1 MATKL
6 IAEKTSAHLSQFNNQ
21 LVELIQKLREATP
34 SDHAYQ
40 HKLNIYYKN
49 YRKYVDQDRRVD
61 FIEEFA
67 TYVSKY
73 SKEVAICD
81 EGLFSEEQVYYPGK
95 TIQLLKGLDFKV
107 LWKLETYTTE
117 TKETLWKS
125 FQTLYIIATYV
136 LKENNRVK
144 DLLRKQKQIVADM
157 AQSLQL
163 EQKIKDEAERLN
175 EAERRKAEASG
186 LNLDGLKELFGEN
199 NLITEMAVEIA
210 KELDLP
216 SDQLSNP
223 LEAIKVLFGHNGS
236 KLQEIIEKVGH
247 KLTEKINN
255 GQISEQQL
263 VSDAKKMNQTLLSKF
278 KGIPGLPDIE
288 QFSKK
293 VADQVAKDME
303 AKRAN
308 APEGSEPAKPTFE
321 ELTSHL
327 KSNLQEMGFDN
338 IEQFQSH
345 FSEIMADVKQAV
357 PKQQSAS
364 VSNSAQSSK
373 PVVAQPSGPVAV
385 QEADTDQQLEQQL
398 ASFKQTIDSDDQL
411 NQLKYSK

>member
-1 MATKL
+1 MADKL
-6 IAEKTSAHLSQFNNQ
+6 VTEKTSPHLSQFNNQ
-21 LVELIQKLREATP
+21 LVEFIQKLRETLP
-34 SDHAYQ
+34 VDHSY
-40 HKLNIYYKN
+40 HRKLGLYYKN
-49 YRKYVDQDRRVD
+49 YRKYVDQNRRVD

-73 SKEVAICD
+73 SKEVATCD
-81 EGLFSEEQVYYPGK
+81 EGLFSEETVYYPNK
-95 TIQLLKGLDFKV
+95 PIQLLKGIDFKV
-107 LWKLETYTTE
+107 LWQVETYTPE
-117 TKETLWKS
+117 IKETIWKS
-125 FQTLYIIATYV
+125 VQTIYIIATYV

-144 DLLRKQKQIVADM
+144 DLLRKQQQIVADM
-157 AQSLQL
+157 VQTLQL

-175 EAERRKAEASG
+175 AAERKKAEASG

-223 LEAIKVLFGHNGS
+223 LEAIKVLFGHNGT

-293 VADQVAKDME
+293 VADQVAKDLE
-303 AKRAN
+303 SKKAN
-308 APEGSEPAKPTFE
+308 APAGTTPAPPTFE

-338 IEQFQSH
+338 VEQFQSH
-345 FSEIMADVKQAV
+345 FSEIMNGVKQTTPNMTETTTSDNSKEV
-357 PKQQSAS
+357 EQDNDQELDKQLANFKQ
-364 VSNSAQSSK
+364 NI
-373 PVVAQPSGPVAV
+373 
-385 QEADTDQQLEQQL
+385 DLTQQL
-398 ASFKQTIDSDDQL
+398 DQL
-411 NQLKYSK
+411 KSTDK